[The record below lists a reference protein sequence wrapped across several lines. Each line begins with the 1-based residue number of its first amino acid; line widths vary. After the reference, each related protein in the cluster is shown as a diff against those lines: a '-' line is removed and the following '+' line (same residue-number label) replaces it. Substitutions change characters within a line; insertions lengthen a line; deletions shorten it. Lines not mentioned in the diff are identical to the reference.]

1 MNSPAADRVPDPDTA
16 LLEGLFRLTFAGA
29 TQGGEFE
36 RLSAEVYAR
45 LACAYAAPAVGSA
58 QVMLRGQE
66 PA

>member
-45 LACAYAAPAVGSA
+45 LACAYAAPAV
-58 QVMLRGQE
+58 
-66 PA
+66 